1 MTIDEFSTV
10 DIEDVDLISQAVQAS
25 ICNAHNDAQICILLD
40 MLVNLNWEAF
50 SITILAIS
58 GVLLRIILL
67 LSYQLFILSC
77 SFEQLLFPSLSCF
90 SQFLF
95 PLFCF

>member
-40 MLVNLNWEAF
+40 MLVNLN
-50 SITILAIS
+50 
-58 GVLLRIILL
+58 
-67 LSYQLFILSC
+67 
-77 SFEQLLFPSLSCF
+77 
-90 SQFLF
+90 
-95 PLFCF
+95 